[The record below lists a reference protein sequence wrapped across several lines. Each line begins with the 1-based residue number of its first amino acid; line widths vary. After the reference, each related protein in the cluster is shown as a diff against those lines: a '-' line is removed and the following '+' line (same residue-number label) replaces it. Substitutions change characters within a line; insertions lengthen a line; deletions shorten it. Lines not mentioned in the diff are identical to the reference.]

1 MAKTPSRPSSLAS
14 SGGDAT
20 PQRFGSGRW
29 REASRVSGIRF
40 KICLCGMQGVGKTSI
55 FKRLLGEGFT
65 DLKPTANVSTFE
77 YKDKGDER
85 IEVTLKSLFLCR
97 KLYFLL
103 YCKKQTLIDFFKRS
117 Q

>member
-1 MAKTPSRPSSLAS
+1 MAKTPSRPSSYTS
-14 SGGDAT
+14 SGSDAT

-29 REASRVSGIRF
+29 REASRVSGTRF

-77 YKDKGDER
+77 YKDKGDET
-85 IEVTLKSLFLCR
+85 IEVSLKSLFLCR
-97 KLYFLL
+97 KLDYLQ
-103 YCKKQTLIDFFKRS
+103 YCK
-117 Q
+117 

>member
-1 MAKTPSRPSSLAS
+1 MAKTPSRPSSFAS
-14 SGGDAT
+14 SGSDAT

-29 REASRVSGIRF
+29 REACRVSGIRF
-40 KICLCGMQGVGKTSI
+40 KICLCGMQNVGKTSI

-85 IEVTLKSLFLCR
+85 IEVSLKFLFLCR
-97 KLYFLL
+97 NLY
-103 YCKKQTLIDFFKRS
+103 YIRYRKYV
-117 Q
+117 